1 MQIATTAFVV
11 VLLGGAANALDWT
24 DFKSCTAECVAAM
37 PDDFQARVNLDECSV
52 GTGDAHGN
60 YNFFTDNKCFCH
72 KGEYEGSC
80 NNKNSN

>member
-1 MQIATTAFVV
+1 
-11 VLLGGAANALDWT
+11 
-24 DFKSCTAECVAAM
+24 M

-80 NNKNSN
+80 NNKNSNGEKRI